1 MEKTC
6 GDFVM
11 PNKKTDALMKTF
23 TKETVAVIHTPMR
36 GETGGPRTVAMVE
49 VDKTMT
55 DNEKLEVA
63 FKLTNNINDAW
74 WNNEEVTAMFPD
86 KTCRSTSVGDMILLH
101 SGKKYKFTGKM
112 EEVWKEV

>member
-11 PNKKTDALMKTF
+11 PNKKTDALIKTL
-23 TKETVAVIHTPMR
+23 TKESVAVIHSAF
-36 GETGGPRTVAMVE
+36 EDNPRTVAMVE

-55 DNEKLEVA
+55 DNEKLEAA

-86 KTCRSTSVGDMILLH
+86 KTCRSTSAGDMILLH
-101 SGKKYKFTGKM
+101 SGKKYKLTGKM